1 MTADFA
7 PYERTLGALDYLA
20 GAAWLGIVLLALG
33 FAAVRV
39 RRALLADWTGPPA
52 LVGDTV
58 VGLTL
63 AIVLAEALGTI
74 SLFTTAAYPIAC
86 FALALGA
93 TLLPARAGAGAPP
106 NPGASRLGL
115 YVVAIV
121 TAAVFAGWAIPTLT
135 AMAGGMGRAD
145 SLWYHMPLAS
155 RFVETGSLGDLHF
168 FDPIFFASFYPANSE
183 VLHAIPILGFARDF
197 ISPLLNLGFLAL
209 GLLAG
214 WSIGRPYGVAPQAL
228 LGAAVVL
235 GAETMTD
242 FQAGEALN
250 DVVGVAALLAA
261 AAVLVNGY
269 AAGEQQVAGSR
280 WQVAGGDAGRV
291 RSVGLGA
298 LAVGGMAAGLAAG
311 TKLSF
316 LAPVALL
323 TIGVIAIA
331 PRGERLRSTAAW
343 SLPMVLAGG
352 YWYLRNLV
360 HVGNPIPFTEW
371 GPLGLAAPER
381 AFELRPGFSIAH
393 YWNDPDVWFGDGG
406 YAGFDHYLAEELG
419 PLWPVVVIGTVAG
432 AVYAIWKGR
441 DPILRVLGGV
451 ALLTAVAY
459 VFTPLTAGGEEGD
472 PISFEWNIRYL
483 APAVAI
489 GLAALPC
496 LPALR
501 ATERRRTITLAAL
514 GGLALLTTLTIVQWP
529 EGGHT
534 KGGIATGAAVLALF
548 AAAAILVS
556 RGRLGPAAT
565 RRSVLVVGA
574 VVALGA
580 LGAGFVVQ
588 RHYLERRYTHLSA
601 DLNIAEVVEK
611 AQDLRDARIAISGVR
626 GVFNQYAFSG
636 TDLSNH
642 VQWLG
647 IRGEDEAFLRIGD
660 CRTWRTEVNEGDYDY
675 VVTMYDPFLPGAL
688 TDTKEGLWTREDP
701 GAEEVLRDGPVSF
714 FRINEPLDPAACGDL
729 PDLDP
734 AELNGDSVNLEPL
747 ANQPPPGS

>member
-1 MTADFA
+1 VTADFA
-7 PYERTLGALDYLA
+7 DYERTLGVFDYLA
-20 GAAWLGIVLLALG
+20 GAAWLGIVLLALA
-33 FAAVRV
+33 FAAVRI
-39 RRALLADWTGPPA
+39 RRALLADWSGPPA
-52 LVGDTV
+52 LIADLVL
-58 VGLTL
+58 GLTL
-63 AIVLAEALGTI
+63 AIVLAEALGTL
-74 SLFTTAAYPIAC
+74 SLFTEAAYPIAC
-86 FALALGA
+86 VALALGA
-93 TLLPARAGAGAPP
+93 TLLPVRAGSGAPP
-106 NPGASRLGL
+106 SPGASRLGL
-115 YVVAIV
+115 GVVAIV

-155 RFVETGSLGDLHF
+155 RFVETGSLGDLYF

-197 ISPLLNLGFLAL
+197 LSPLLNLGFLAL

-214 WSIGRPYGVAPQAL
+214 WAIGRPYGVAPHAL

-242 FQAGEALN
+242 FQGGEALN
-250 DVVGVAALLAA
+250 DIVGVSLLLCA

-269 AAGEQQVAGSR
+269 SNTGPSAAPL
-280 WQVAGGDAGRV
+280 RV
-291 RSVGLGA
+291 RADGVSGISLGA
-298 LAVGGMAAGLAAG
+298 LAVAGAAAGLAAG

-323 TIGVIAIA
+323 TIGVVAIA

-343 SLPMVLAGG
+343 SVPMVFAGG

-360 HVGNPIPFTEW
+360 HLGNPIPFTEW

-381 AFELRPGFSIAH
+381 AFELRPGFSVAH
-393 YWNDPDVWFGDGG
+393 YWNDPDVWFGHGG

-419 PLWPVVVIGTVAG
+419 PLWPVVLVATVAG
-432 AVYAIWKGR
+432 AVYAIWRGR

-451 ALLTAVAY
+451 ALLTAIAY

-489 GLAALPC
+489 GLAVLPC

-534 KGGIATGAAVLALF
+534 KGGIAAGLAVLALF
-548 AAAAILVS
+548 AAAAYLVS

-565 RRSVLVVGA
+565 RRSLLAVGA

-580 LGAGFVVQ
+580 IAAGFVAQ

-601 DLNIAEVVEK
+601 DLNIAEVVDR

-647 IRGEDEAFLRIGD
+647 IKGEDEAFLRIAD
-660 CRTWRTEVNEGDYDY
+660 CETWREQVNEGDYDY
-675 VVTMYDPFLPGAL
+675 VVTMYDPFSPDGL

-701 GAEEVLRDGPVSF
+701 GAEEVLRDGPVSL

-729 PDLDP
+729 PDLEP

-747 ANQPPPGS
+747 ANQPPPGAGS